1 MRTTEDILRELADK
15 SANTQVSSQD
25 MAAIY
30 PPKPS
35 GFDVARSAF
44 QGATLYF
51 SDEIEAAM
59 KTALGSD
66 KSYRENVAEIREK
79 LKRFQETN
87 PSIALSSELVG
98 AIVPALLTGGSS
110 AAAQGTTRLA
120 QLGSLARTGAIEGGV
135 AAFGAS
141 DINPLNDPVG
151 SAITT
156 ATGAATGGFLSPF
169 LGSLGEGVVTVAQ
182 NIGGKGSATKV
193 KAELQRLAEST
204 GKTVDEIVEDIA
216 AGRIMAEN
224 KTLLAAVKVYVSKTS
239 EGGAGAKAR
248 AKATERKE
256 QTQKRAELKLREG
269 LAPQSPRLG
278 ENLEQGFLRT
288 DEELRLLERQDYQAA
303 FPEGVLI
310 PDDLT
315 ELVVDAIN
323 RVPAIGKDLNE
334 IARAEGLPALVVKN
348 KETKKLELSR
358 PLEIMD
364 VETARRV
371 LRDRTK
377 ALYMKGRGTVAAPTA
392 NVRERLQNLFFS
404 TFDGSNGRVDVRP
417 VVARAA
423 LRRQRSD
430 AFKQGQAA
438 LGQGIEQVEL
448 LVNEM
453 AKNPEI
459 MPAFRAGFMSS
470 LRNKIT
476 AQKNPMEVIAGD
488 SALGPK
494 VTAVFPNAQVDEL
507 LEVLE
512 TARGA
517 EELDKFLRG
526 GSPTAPMQIAEGQIG
541 TGALN
546 VGANLMSGN
555 MAGAAAAGLQ
565 SLQRLVAEATPQLNQ
580 SEQAAVLKVLMQE
593 SPSAVREALDPSQ
606 SQILRQKIGRA
617 ASMIGNYTRQ
627 RATTMSGGLIGENL
641 SEEYRNR

>member
-1 MRTTEDILRELADK
+1 
-15 SANTQVSSQD
+15 
-25 MAAIY
+25 MAVIY

-35 GFDVARSAF
+35 GVDVLRSAG

-51 SDEIEAAM
+51 SDEIEAAIR
-59 KTALGSD
+59 TALGSD
-66 KSYRENVAEIREK
+66 KSYRENVTEIRDK
-79 LKRFQETN
+79 LKRLQETN
-87 PSIALSSELVG
+87 PNIALTSEFIG

-120 QLGSLARTGAIEGGV
+120 QLGNLARVGAVEGGA

-141 DINPLNDPVG
+141 EINPLDDPVG

-156 ATGAATGGFLSPF
+156 ATGAATGSFLSPF
-169 LGSLGEGVVTVAQ
+169 LGTVGEGVVTVAQ
-182 NIGGKGSATKV
+182 NIAGKGSATKV

-224 KTLLAAVKVYVSKTS
+224 KTLHAAVKVYISKTS

-269 LAPQSPRLG
+269 LSPQSLKLG
-278 ENLEQGFLRT
+278 DNLEQGFLRS

-303 FPEGVLI
+303 FPQGVLI

-315 ELVVDAIN
+315 ALVADAIN
-323 RVPAIGKDLNE
+323 RVPKIGKDLNE
-334 IARAEGLPALVVKN
+334 IARAEGLPALVVRN
-348 KETKKLELSR
+348 KETKQLELSR

-377 ALYMKGRGTVAAPTA
+377 DLFMKGRGTVAAPIA
-392 NVRERLQNLFFS
+392 NVRERLENLFFS
-404 TFDGSNGRVDVRP
+404 TFDGSNGTVDVKP
-417 VVARAA
+417 VIAA
-423 LRRQRSD
+423 AAARRQRSD
-430 AFKQGQAA
+430 AFKEGQAA
-438 LGQGIEQVEL
+438 LGKGIEQVEL
-448 LVNEM
+448 LVNQM
-453 AKNPEI
+453 ARNPEM

-476 AQKNPMEVIAGD
+476 AQKNPMEVIASD

-494 VTAVFPNAQVDEL
+494 VTAVFPNTKVDEL

-517 EELDKFLRG
+517 EELDKY
-526 GSPTAPMQIAEGQIG
+526 
-541 TGALN
+541 
-546 VGANLMSGN
+546 
-555 MAGAAAAGLQ
+555 LQ
-565 SLQRLVAEATPQLNQ
+565 AEAQQHPC
-580 SEQAAVLKVLMQE
+580 K
-593 SPSAVREALDPSQ
+593 
-606 SQILRQKIGRA
+606 
-617 ASMIGNYTRQ
+617 
-627 RATTMSGGLIGENL
+627 
-641 SEEYRNR
+641 